1 MTTNGQS
8 RKDADG
14 QIPPS
19 FRKNLRIGSWNV
31 RTLYEAG
38 KTAQT
43 VQEMQKYRL
52 DILGI
57 SETRWSQE
65 GQKKL
70 STEELV
76 IYSGHEDEKQ
86 HRDGVGLILNKTAQ
100 KTLRGWEAHGPR
112 LLMASFTT
120 KKERI
125 NMNIIQA
132 YAPTNEASE
141 EDKNSFY

>member
-1 MTTNGQS
+1 MANGQS

-14 QIPPS
+14 QILPPS

-57 SETRWSQE
+57 SETHWSQE

-70 STEELV
+70 RDRERTGKTWSELAKV
-76 IYSGHEDEKQ
+76 AQD
-86 HRDGVGLILNKTAQ
+86 RDKWRALVCGLYPD
-100 KTLRGWEAHGPR
+100 RGGGR
-112 LLMASFTT
+112 
-120 KKERI
+120 
-125 NMNIIQA
+125 
-132 YAPTNEASE
+132 
-141 EDKNSFY
+141 